1 MALDFDTSAPLRS
14 PQSVTA
20 LVEAIHRADP
30 GSQETHWLECKSTL
44 DFGSKADRFAAAR
57 AIIAFANRDPVSA
70 GRDCGGEAYLVV
82 GVAPGQLVGVT
93 EVLDAAALHDKLRP
107 YVDGPQWSV
116 DYFKVEGHDVAVFTV
131 AAPRPGDRIHSLV
144 TTYENNRSGTV
155 FHRGV
160 ASSPPATH
168 RELIMLQ
175 DRLLKDPPRP
185 LGEQFRDAVEQGN
198 PLVVARLM
206 RATVQQLQA
215 ARADPQVFPNTFASR
230 QPVEQLRQYLAMA
243 QSYEELT
250 APLLDQLITACAWPN
265 ADHERIWADTMA
277 ALAQPAPLSDTVTGQ
292 MRVGATQALI
302 VEGRD
307 DRLQALAL
315 LPATLALY
323 AGSISAVQGR
333 NFGALRALTTD
344 ATVPWSITH
353 PNLRVTVIERVGPW
367 EALSRDDS
375 LALTL
380 RAAQVAGDDAEL
392 EHLLGDIA
400 QHRRRKPP
408 FVASSYL
415 FDALQPH
422 FAGLYGLTRY
432 GELFDETEI
441 MFSLVVADQM
451 AQDRVF
457 TEPWLGLF
465 VTDASHT
472 ARLEDSRYGAVLA
485 EVNAAGDDWPPLQ
498 AGLFGGSIHRL
509 SAALQRVTEYTE
521 QMRHRVF

>member
-1 MALDFDTSAPLRS
+1 MHWVEWKSA
-14 PQSVTA
+14 
-20 LVEAIHRADP
+20 
-30 GSQETHWLECKSTL
+30 L

-70 GRDCGGEAYLVV
+70 ARDCGGEAYLVV
-82 GVAPGQLVGVT
+82 GVAPGKLVGVA

-107 YVDGPQWSV
+107 YVDGPHWSV
-116 DYFKVEGHDVAVFTV
+116 DYVEVEALVVAVFTV

-175 DRLLKDPPRP
+175 DRLLQDPPRP
-185 LGEQFRDAVEQGN
+185 LGEQFRDAVERGN
-198 PLVVARLM
+198 PLVVDRLM

-215 ARADPQVFPNTFASR
+215 ARADRQLFPGTFDSR

-243 QSYEELT
+243 QRYQELT
-250 APLLDQLITACAWPN
+250 APLVGQLIIGCAWPN
-265 ADHERIWADTMA
+265 ADHERIWAGTMA
-277 ALAQPAPLSDTVTGQ
+277 ALAQPAPLSDTGTGQ
-292 MRVGATQALI
+292 MRVGGTQALI

-307 DRLQALAL
+307 ERLEALAL

-323 AGSISAVQGR
+323 AGSISGVQGR

-344 ATVPWSITH
+344 AAVPWSLTN
-353 PNLRVTVIERVGPW
+353 PNFRVTVIERVGPW
-367 EALSRDDS
+367 EALSREDR

-380 RAAQVAGDDAEL
+380 WAAQVASDDAEL
-392 EHLLGDIA
+392 ERLLSEIA
-400 QHRRRKPP
+400 QRRWRKPP
-408 FVASSYL
+408 FVCSSYL
-415 FDALQPH
+415 FEVLRPH
-422 FAGLYGLTRY
+422 FADLYGLTRY

-451 AQDRVF
+451 TQDRVF
-457 TEPWLGLF
+457 AEPWLGLF

-498 AGLFGGSIHRL
+498 AGMFGGSMHRL
-509 SAALQRVTEYTE
+509 AAAIQRVTEYTE

>member
-1 MALDFDTSAPLRS
+1 
-14 PQSVTA
+14 
-20 LVEAIHRADP
+20 
-30 GSQETHWLECKSTL
+30 
-44 DFGSKADRFAAAR
+44 
-57 AIIAFANRDPVSA
+57 
-70 GRDCGGEAYLVV
+70 
-82 GVAPGQLVGVT
+82 
-93 EVLDAAALHDKLRP
+93 
-107 YVDGPQWSV
+107 
-116 DYFKVEGHDVAVFTV
+116 
-131 AAPRPGDRIHSLV
+131 
-144 TTYENNRSGTV
+144 
-155 FHRGV
+155 
-160 ASSPPATH
+160 
-168 RELIMLQ
+168 MLQ
-175 DRLLKDPPRP
+175 DRLLQDPPRP

-243 QSYEELT
+243 QSYEERT

-367 EALSRDDS
+367 EALSREDS

-380 RAAQVAGDDAEL
+380 RAAQVASDDAEL
-392 EHLLGDIA
+392 EHLLGEIA

-422 FAGLYGLTRY
+422 FAGLYGLPRY